1 MVNRY
6 DEPASY
12 GYISQYVPIPFEKLY
27 ALGKD
32 YADQRKQAEKEL
44 ETNIK
49 KFGEF
54 VSPSSVDTQNYYN
67 ASIKV
72 LDPLIQEAAVNPS
85 VMKNAD
91 YRARLQNTINNLD
104 YNLLSQYQQSAE
116 NLRLREQNIAKL
128 QAEGRYDINM
138 DDVDITN
145 WNTKDQG
152 IMNNLNPIRYQ
163 SIREQVEPYVNNLQ
177 DSFLYSK
184 GGYNWIGVDADTV
197 IKQVDTNWSSIRN
210 TPIAEAHIKAMMKN
224 GMTLE
229 QAENAFRNQAMNDA
243 LEYVRKQPVVDP
255 YAMAE
260 YQNRAAIRSAQ
271 AGKGSQG
278 EPSGAVLGLSDML
291 TGQYLKHRQNI
302 FNRTLSNDSRDELSD
317 PSFLQK
323 YQKLTEESQINIDN
337 LTNQIMNSNPK
348 FAQAVELIKQTL
360 IAKGHQDSEELDQV
374 AFQAA
379 LQSPVVSNKDRN
391 KINSAIQQYEEQH
404 QNMIKEAEGRAMQ
417 KAFNK
422 TLQLDPNANP
432 FSNFRMYVDGGEYM
446 YDEKKVHDMWED
458 GLRIITQP
466 VGPNLN
472 QNMLNSLFGS
482 NKKVNEEVGYII
494 DPNKL
499 ISPRSIVLDNPY
511 VTSLV
516 EQAGHKINDVKNMHL
531 DRDTWGQD
539 NFDIEERIA
548 KGDFGKVAIDK
559 VEGYIEQ
566 GNTKGLLVSVNVPYK
581 DIENAYTSWWRIE
594 NPKNTLK
601 DYGFT
606 VSGAPEGAG
615 EDSRWSQ
622 GYVTVRMVLGTSDSD
637 VDKIMTNRS
646 YQKEAGTTNTK
657 EMQIQQDDALM
668 NQINNWTPGMGF

>member
-1 MVNRY
+1 
-6 DEPASY
+6 
-12 GYISQYVPIPFEKLY
+12 
-27 ALGKD
+27 
-32 YADQRKQAEKEL
+32 
-44 ETNIK
+44 
-49 KFGEF
+49 
-54 VSPSSVDTQNYYN
+54 
-67 ASIKV
+67 
-72 LDPLIQEAAVNPS
+72 
-85 VMKNAD
+85 
-91 YRARLQNTINNLD
+91 
-104 YNLLSQYQQSAE
+104 
-116 NLRLREQNIAKL
+116 
-128 QAEGRYDINM
+128 
-138 DDVDITN
+138 
-145 WNTKDQG
+145 
-152 IMNNLNPIRYQ
+152 
-163 SIREQVEPYVNNLQ
+163 
-177 DSFLYSK
+177 
-184 GGYNWIGVDADTV
+184 
-197 IKQVDTNWSSIRN
+197 
-210 TPIAEAHIKAMMKN
+210 
-224 GMTLE
+224 
-229 QAENAFRNQAMNDA
+229 
-243 LEYVRKQPVVDP
+243 
-255 YAMAE
+255 
-260 YQNRAAIRSAQ
+260 
-271 AGKGSQG
+271 
-278 EPSGAVLGLSDML
+278 
-291 TGQYLKHRQNI
+291 
-302 FNRTLSNDSRDELSD
+302 
-317 PSFLQK
+317 
-323 YQKLTEESQINIDN
+323 
-337 LTNQIMNSNPK
+337 
-348 FAQAVELIKQTL
+348 
-360 IAKGHQDSEELDQV
+360 
-374 AFQAA
+374 
-379 LQSPVVSNKDRN
+379 
-391 KINSAIQQYEEQH
+391 
-404 QNMIKEAEGRAMQ
+404 
-417 KAFNK
+417 
-422 TLQLDPNANP
+422 
-432 FSNFRMYVDGGEYM
+432 M

-516 EQAGHKINDVKNMHL
+516 EQAGHKINDIKNMHL

-606 VSGAPEGAG
+606 VSGAPEGAE

-646 YQKEAGTTNTK
+646 YQKETGTTNTK